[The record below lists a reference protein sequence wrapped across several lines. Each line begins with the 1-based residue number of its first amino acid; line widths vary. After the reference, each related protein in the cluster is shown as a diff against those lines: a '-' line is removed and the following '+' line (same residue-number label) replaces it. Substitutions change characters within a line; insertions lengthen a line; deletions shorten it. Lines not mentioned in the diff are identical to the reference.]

1 MDLKLE
7 GKYAV
12 VTGGSSGIG
21 FAVASEL
28 AKEGVN
34 PVIIARTEEK
44 LKDAAGKIESTHS
57 VDVLPVQADVT
68 KKKDI
73 EGAVSEIKV
82 FTDRIDILINNAGTG
97 SNEDIVDSKDE
108 KWQYFWDLHV
118 MAAVRFSRLLVP
130 MMKEP
135 EDAAILNTA
144 SICAKQPL
152 DYEPIYNTTKA
163 ALVMFSKSLA
173 NELVGDGIRV
183 NAINP
188 GLVLTS
194 DWKNTASELTEGKD
208 MTEDEYFKQ
217 IAEEKAPIG
226 RFADP
231 EEIAHFYAFLSSPL
245 ASYCIGSTYYIDGG
259 WLNTTV

>member
-1 MDLKLE
+1 MDLRLD

-12 VTGGSSGIG
+12 ITGGSSGIG

-34 PVIIARTEEK
+34 PAIIARTEKK
-44 LKDAAGKIESTHS
+44 LKDATEKIESTHS

-68 KKKDI
+68 RKEDI
-73 EGAVSEIKV
+73 ERAVSKIKD
-82 FTDRIDILINNAGTG
+82 FTGRVDVLVNNAGTG
-97 SNEDIVDSKDE
+97 SNEDIVDSTDA
-108 KWQYFWDLHV
+108 KWQYFWDLHL
-118 MAAVRFSRLLVP
+118 MAAVRFVRGLVP
-130 MMKEP
+130 MMRGEG
-135 EDAAILNTA
+135 DAAIINTA

-163 ALVMFSKSLA
+163 ALVMFSKCLA
-173 NELVGDGIRV
+173 NELVEDGIRV
-183 NAINP
+183 NAVNP

-226 RFADP
+226 RFANP
-231 EEIAHFYAFLSSPL
+231 EEIAHLYAFLSSPL
-245 ASYCIGSTYYIDGG
+245 ASYCTGSTYYIDGG